1 MPDRRSS
8 YGRGQVPDPTNHPAL
23 SQHGW
28 RSPEP
33 LASSS
38 LPSPADPV
46 FDGVFGPYTITD
58 HDRREVLGY
67 RLALTALA
75 LGQLGLL
82 LTWRQGGAALLWP
95 WFLLMAAGLGLA
107 LRWIHIY
114 LRPLHR
120 ALQLFWLAGCLGGVV
135 LAQRVGIAA
144 MGEALRE
151 QPLWI
156 LAVGPFFA
164 ALTGVGFKEFF
175 CFRRPEAIGVT
186 LLLPVALLGRLS
198 GLLPL
203 ATTATLLTLE
213 SVLLLVLCLRKF
225 PMPAAAD
232 VGDKSVFLH
241 LEAQRRLGAADSTAV
256 STEAA

>member
-1 MPDRRSS
+1 
-8 YGRGQVPDPTNHPAL
+8 VT
-23 SQHGW
+23 
-28 RSPEP
+28 
-33 LASSS
+33 SSS
-38 LPSPADPV
+38 SSANPEGPADPV
-46 FDGVFGPYTITD
+46 FDGMFGPFRITAT
-58 HDRREVLGY
+58 DRREVLGY
-67 RLALTALA
+67 RLALTAVA

-82 LTWRQGGAALLWP
+82 LSWRQGGGELLWP
-95 WFLLMAAGLGLA
+95 WLLLMAAGLGLA

-120 ALQLFWLAGCLGGVV
+120 ALQLFWLAGCLGGLL
-135 LAQRVGIAA
+135 LAQRVGLGA
-144 MGEALRE
+144 MGATLQE

-198 GLLPL
+198 GLLPV
-203 ATTATLLTLE
+203 ATTATLLLVE

-232 VGDKSVFLH
+232 VGDKSVFTH
-241 LEAQRRLGAADSTAV
+241 LEALRRG
-256 STEAA
+256 EAAATTSL

>member
-1 MPDRRSS
+1 
-8 YGRGQVPDPTNHPAL
+8 V
-23 SQHGW
+23 
-28 RSPEP
+28 
-33 LASSS
+33 ASSS

-58 HDRREVLGY
+58 QDRREVLGY
-67 RLALTALA
+67 RLALTAVA

-82 LTWRQGGAALLWP
+82 LTWRQGGDALLWP
-95 WFLLMAAGLGLA
+95 WLLLMAAGLGLA

-120 ALQLFWLAGCLGGVV
+120 TLQLFWLAGCLGGLV
-135 LAQRVGIAA
+135 LAQRVGAA
-144 MGEALRE
+144 AIGEALRE

-156 LAVGPFFA
+156 LAVGPYFA

-198 GLLPL
+198 GLLPV
-203 ATTATLLTLE
+203 ATTSALLTVE

-225 PMPAAAD
+225 PMAAAAD

-241 LEAQRRLGAADSTAV
+241 LEAQRRGTVRPPSNPEEVAAAAAAS